1 MLCSLKTIRKSRI
14 LSKSNMAM
22 KRIPLGFHSYMS
34 AYSLSSKGNV
44 VYKLKKASYGVKE
57 NPRARF
63 ENFSTVVVGLRS

>member
-1 MLCSLKTIRKSRI
+1 
-14 LSKSNMAM
+14 M